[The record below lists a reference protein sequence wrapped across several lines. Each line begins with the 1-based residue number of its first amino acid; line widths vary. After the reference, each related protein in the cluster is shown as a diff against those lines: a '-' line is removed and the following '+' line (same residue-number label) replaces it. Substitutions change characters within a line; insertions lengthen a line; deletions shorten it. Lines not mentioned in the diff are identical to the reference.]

1 MIRLNKVDAG
11 YGEVPALREID
22 VHVGERD
29 FIGILGPNGSGKSTL
44 LRIISGI
51 MKPSSGEVEI
61 RGKKISELT
70 RREISKLLAV
80 VQQEALFAFD
90 FTVMEVVLMGR
101 NPYLRR
107 LQMEGEEDLRAAR
120 EALEMTDTL
129 HLSER
134 SINELSAGERQ
145 RVVIARA
152 LAQKTEILLLDEPT
166 AHLDIMHQI
175 EIFELLKSLHQDGM
189 TIVLVSHDLN
199 LAGEYCADLILL
211 NQGKVVAKGPPSSIL
226 QRNLIEEVYEIMPLT
241 LTNPETG
248 RPLVIPLRI
257 AKP

>member
-1 MIRLNKVDAG
+1 
-11 YGEVPALREID
+11 
-22 VHVGERD
+22 
-29 FIGILGPNGSGKSTL
+29 
-44 LRIISGI
+44 
-51 MKPSSGEVEI
+51 
-61 RGKKISELT
+61 
-70 RREISKLLAV
+70 
-80 VQQEALFAFD
+80 
-90 FTVMEVVLMGR
+90 
-101 NPYLRR
+101 
-107 LQMEGEEDLRAAR
+107 MEGEEDLRAAR

-166 AHLDIMHQI
+166 AHLDILHQI

-199 LAGEYCADLILL
+199 LAGEYCARLILL
-211 NQGKVVAKGPPSSIL
+211 NRGKVVATGSPSSIL
-226 QRNLIEEVYEIMPLT
+226 QRSFIEEVYEIMPLT

-257 AKP
+257 AKQ